1 MAFLRELGDTG
12 LTVSALG
19 LGTVKIGRDQ
29 GVKYPTPFSIPDD
42 DAVRDLLARA
52 RELGINLID
61 TAPAYGRSEER
72 LGQLLRDRQDWVIV
86 SKVGEEFSDGDS
98 HFDFSPAHT
107 RASVERSLRRL
118 NTDYLDCVLIHSDGN
133 DLDVLRSGALEALE
147 DMKQAG
153 LIRAIGMSTKTV
165 AGGLETLKRSDVAM
179 VTYNLKQDD
188 ERPVIEY
195 AAAHNKGILIKK
207 AFASGHLA
215 DDRSERVRGGQLVP
229 RDAVVYRDGVDLAR
243 RARRDRRRCGARARP
258 RVLHRL
264 ADVRHARARR
274 RRAHDLRV

>member
-29 GVKYPTPFSIPDD
+29 GVKYPTAFSIPDD

-52 RELGINLID
+52 RDLGVNLID

-72 LGQLLRDRQDWVIV
+72 LGQLLRHRRDWVIV
-86 SKVGEEFSDGDS
+86 SKVGEEFSDGES
-98 HFDFSPAHT
+98 YFDFSPAHT

-118 NTDYLDCVLIHSDGN
+118 NTDYLDCVLVHSDGN
-133 DLDVLRSGALEALE
+133 DLDVLRSGALDVLE
-147 DMKQAG
+147 EMKQAG

-165 AGGLETLKRSDVAM
+165 AGGLEALKRSDVAM

-188 ERPVIEY
+188 ERPVIDQ

-215 DDRSERVRGGQLVP
+215 DDLPDPVQASLNKVLGTAGVSAVIAGTVNPHHLEENVRK
-229 RDAVVYRDGVDLAR
+229 A
-243 RARRDRRRCGARARP
+243 
-258 RVLHRL
+258 RL
-264 ADVRHARARR
+264 ACGDPATP
-274 RRAHDLRV
+274 

>member
-72 LGQLLRDRQDWVIV
+72 LGHLLPNRQDWVIV

-133 DLDVLRSGALEALE
+133 DLDVLRSGALETLE
-147 DMKQAG
+147 EMKTGRPDPRHRHVHQNRGRRPGSA
-153 LIRAIGMSTKTV
+153 
-165 AGGLETLKRSDVAM
+165 ETQRRGD
-179 VTYNLKQDD
+179 
-188 ERPVIEY
+188 
-195 AAAHNKGILIKK
+195 
-207 AFASGHLA
+207 GHLQ
-215 DDRSERVRGGQLVP
+215 SEAG
-229 RDAVVYRDGVDLAR
+229 R
-243 RARRDRRRCGARARP
+243 RAAR
-258 RVLHRL
+258 
-264 ADVRHARARR
+264 
-274 RRAHDLRV
+274 

>member
-1 MAFLRELGDTG
+1 MAFLRPLGDTG

-133 DLDVLRSGALEALE
+133 DLDVLRSGALETLE
-147 DMKQAG
+147 EMKQAG

-165 AGGLETLKRSDVAM
+165 AGGLEALKRSDVAM

-188 ERPVIEY
+188 ERPVIDH
-195 AAAHNKGILIKK
+195 AAAHHKGILIKK

-215 DDRSERVRGGQLVP
+215 DDQPDPVQASLNKVLGTAGVSAVIAGTVNPHHLEENVRKA
-229 RDAVVYRDGVDLAR
+229 RLA
-243 RARRDRRRCGARARP
+243 CGDPACGSGPRP
-258 RVLHRL
+258 RKGGL
-264 ADVRHARARR
+264 
-274 RRAHDLRV
+274 